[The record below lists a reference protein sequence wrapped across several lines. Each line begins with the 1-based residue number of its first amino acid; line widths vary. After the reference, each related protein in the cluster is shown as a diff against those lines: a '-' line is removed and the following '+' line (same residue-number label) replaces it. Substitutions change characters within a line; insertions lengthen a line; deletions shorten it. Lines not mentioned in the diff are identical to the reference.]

1 MIGDPNNIAKMTII
15 YSGMKNVKEIDRS
28 DYFNNYFKEVVGRIN
43 RHVRHEKKLPYIEDQ
58 SLEDQIVIADD
69 YLKL

>member
-15 YSGMKNVKEIDRS
+15 YAGMKNVKEIDRS
-28 DYFNNYFKEVVGRIN
+28 DFFNNYFKEVVGRIN
-43 RHVRHEKKLPYIEDQ
+43 EHVRHEKKIPFVDNQ
-58 SLEDQIVIADD
+58 SMEDQIKIADD